1 MLVSQE
7 CCEQD
12 VTVIVSVWRSV
23 SVAVAVVTEGGATED
38 SEMVE
43 DRVGDGVTGDVSVS
57 GQYSVYEVVVPKW
70 VTVTWSTPVT
80 SVVV

>member
-23 SVAVAVVTEGGATED
+23 SVAVAVVTEGGVTED

-43 DRVGDGVTGDVSVS
+43 DGVGVGVVEAVSVS
-57 GQYSVYEVVVPKW
+57 GQYSVHDVLVPRCVEV
-70 VTVTWSTPVT
+70 
-80 SVVV
+80 